1 MDSARRSVLVVDDEP
16 TVRHLVKRILG
27 HRYTVIEAEDGIRAV
42 EAAKAAQPDLILMD
56 MMMPSMDGL
65 SACYAIRQEASTTRI
80 PVVML
85 TAITHDLNRR
95 LSETVMGANGYIT
108 KPFQPSELLSMV
120 ETLLSTGAAAVDC
133 AASASQPAAPA
144 KLPNG

>member
-1 MDSARRSVLVVDDEP
+1 MDSAKPSVLVVDDEP
-16 TVRHLVKRILG
+16 MVRHLVKRILG
-27 HRYTVIEAEDGIRAV
+27 QRYTVIEAEDGIRAV
-42 EAAKAAQPDLILMD
+42 EAAKADLPDLILMD

-108 KPFQPSELLSMV
+108 KPFQPAELLSMV

-133 AASASQPAAPA
+133 AASSSEPVAPS